1 MWFLEPKKARVTG
14 IREILLEARKE
25 ARTRT
30 GRFLA
35 SMVGRL
41 DLILNQQTN
50 EKRDLIIKPSR
61 MASYFWYTGEGKRTS
76 KFGHNEDNQD
86 RTLSQK
92 PREFCQTLQVQHGG
106 YSICPLDENSFNKIL
121 KSQKSDC
128 GGVKNNK

>member
-61 MASYFWYTGEGKRTS
+61 MTSYIWYTGEGKRTS

-92 PREFCQTLQVQHGG
+92 PREFCQTLQVQHRG
-106 YSICPLDENSFNKIL
+106 YSICPLDENSFNK
-121 KSQKSDC
+121 KSEVRLWGREK
-128 GGVKNNK
+128 

>member
-61 MASYFWYTGEGKRTS
+61 MASYIWYTGEGKRTS

-92 PREFCQTLQVQHGG
+92 PREFCQTLQV
-106 YSICPLDENSFNKIL
+106 L
-121 KSQKSDC
+121 
-128 GGVKNNK
+128 V

>member
-61 MASYFWYTGEGKRTS
+61 MTSYIWYTGEGKRTS

-92 PREFCQTLQVQHGG
+92 PREFCQTPQVQHGG
-106 YSICPLDENSFNKIL
+106 YSICPLDENSFNK
-121 KSQKSDC
+121 KSEVRLWGREK
-128 GGVKNNK
+128 

>member
-1 MWFLEPKKARVTG
+1 MWILEPKKARVTG

-61 MASYFWYTGEGKRTS
+61 MASYIWYTGEGKRTS